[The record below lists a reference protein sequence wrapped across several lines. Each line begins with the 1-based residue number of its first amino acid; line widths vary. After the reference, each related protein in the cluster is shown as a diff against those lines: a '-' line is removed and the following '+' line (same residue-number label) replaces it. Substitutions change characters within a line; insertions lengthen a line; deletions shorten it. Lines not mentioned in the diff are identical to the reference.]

1 MNFFEQEM
9 RQMFGDTDIIQ
20 DAIFVG
26 KTMLGRLDDD
36 LRVKLQFISTHTSG
50 HYDTIQATIINRTE
64 GVIDKQNFRFAD
76 IIGSFSRPGL
86 SSIDPHMWEY
96 NAKPEWYTPVTLS
109 QKAQI
114 ADTVLDYIAM
124 YQSEDL
130 SMTGPGM

>member
-9 RQMFGDTDIIQ
+9 RRMFGDTDIIR
-20 DAIFVG
+20 DAKFVG

-50 HYDTIQATIINRTE
+50 QYDTIQASIINRTE
-64 GVIDKQNFRFAD
+64 GVVDKQNFRFAD
-76 IIGSFSRPGL
+76 IIGKFTRPGL
-86 SSIDPHMWEY
+86 SSVDPHMWEY

-114 ADTVLDYIAM
+114 ADAVLDYISM
-124 YQSEDL
+124 YQSEDM
-130 SMTGPGM
+130 SMTGPEM